1 MITLTRQEYTP
12 DSSKKCNK
20 GRSIGGKMFKMLQEL
35 TKRVGEVKTGTKH
48 KSIQCPWT
56 GRFNILKTAVSFK
69 SFYNV
74 T

>member
-1 MITLTRQEYTP
+1 
-12 DSSKKCNK
+12 
-20 GRSIGGKMFKMLQEL
+20 MFKMLQEL